1 MCRFYVSRVK
11 SNPCGRDLLRFLL
24 LHCTPRYN
32 NFSSSYST
40 STGSLKVPV
49 YSGGP
54 MSDRF
59 SSCTRRG
66 ACLSRS
72 GFYHRTTSQAFGSV
86 LIQRTRHVGSP
97 TAPNI
102 SIPELL
108 WHNLL
113 NMATRIV
120 CMPVREA
127 AKERSRCGCPN
138 EHMGLMAGW
147 RRLRKSSGLLPVP
160 ELSLLYQMI

>member
-24 LHCTPRYN
+24 LHCTPRCN
-32 NFSSSYST
+32 NFNSSYST
-40 STGSLKVPV
+40 STGSLKVSA

-66 ACLSRS
+66 PCLSRS
-72 GFYHRTTSQAFGSV
+72 GFYPRTTSQAFGSF

-97 TAPNI
+97 TTPNI
-102 SIPELL
+102 SILKAL
-108 WHNLL
+108 V
-113 NMATRIV
+113 AQ
-120 CMPVREA
+120 A
-127 AKERSRCGCPN
+127 AKSGAR
-138 EHMGLMAGW
+138 GLCACLLV
-147 RRLRKSSGLLPVP
+147 RLRGSVRGAASSA
-160 ELSLLYQMI
+160 STWD